1 MNGVRVMHW
10 AAAALAGAAVA
21 LLLGAAALWV
31 AQRPVFD
38 FERIEVQGDLRHVSR
53 ASVRAALAG
62 RLRGNYFT
70 LSLDE
75 ARSAFES
82 VPWVAAASVRR
93 VWPDRLRVTLTEH
106 RALGV
111 WNDGRLL
118 SEAGVLF
125 TANPAEAEVYGVLV
139 DFTGP
144 ARFAPQ
150 AAGRYREFAGALAS
164 LSLEVAAVQVSERA
178 SWSLR
183 TTEAQ
188 VFELGRDEP
197 VGRVSERLRRVAAS
211 YPLVVA
217 QLNAAP
223 TRIDARYSNGFA
235 ASGSVTE
242 GRRGNR

>member
-1 MNGVRVMHW
+1 MSGVRAMNS
-10 AAAALAGAAVA
+10 AAALLAGAAVA

-31 AQRPVFD
+31 AQRPAFD
-38 FERIEVQGDLRHVSR
+38 FERIEVRGDLRHVSQ
-53 ASVRAALAG
+53 ASVRTALAG

-70 LSLDE
+70 LSLRE

-82 VPWVAAASVRR
+82 APWVAAASVRR

-118 SEAGVLF
+118 SDTGVLF
-125 TANPAEAEVYGVLV
+125 TANPAEAEVYGALV
-139 DFTGP
+139 DFAGP
-144 ARFAPQ
+144 ASWAPQ
-150 AAGRYREFAGALAS
+150 AARRYREFVDVLAP
-164 LSLEVAAVQVSERA
+164 LALEVAAVRVSARA

-183 TTEAQ
+183 TTEGQ

-197 VGRVSERLRRVAAS
+197 VGRVSERLRWVAAS

-223 TRIDARYSNGFA
+223 ARIDARYSNGFA
-235 ASGSVTE
+235 AAAVP
-242 GRRGNR
+242 RDDR